1 MSENISKRGGIPV
14 ELPFIEIE
22 NLKIDLNNLSK
33 YKAILFNSPNGVK
46 AFFENIKDMRSLA
59 NIQIGAVGVK
69 TKEALE
75 KNKIV
80 PDFVPEEYLVDRL
93 QHDAGCFKSSQNA
106 IVGAEFQTAS
116 PSETPYLVRQWID
129 NTNYRLNNAKEDTE
143 ILEILADTHIQFERI
158 HPFSDG
164 NGRCGRL
171 VLLYLGIKYLNSPLI
186 ISKENR
192 AEYMEYLAEQ
202 NISGLT
208 TLLSS
213 SLKFEKERIT
223 QFN

>member
-1 MSENISKRGGIPV
+1 MKYTQDYLNDILIRMAYHSSAIEGNTITLPETVSIILENTLPSSRKGIR
-14 ELPFIEIE
+14 EFYEIE
-22 NLKIDLNNLSK
+22 NHKQAFEYLFDNIDNNKDLNIDLLLG
-33 YKAILFNSPNGVK
+33 IH
-46 AFFENIKDMRSLA
+46 R
-59 NIQIGAVGVK
+59 
-69 TKEALE
+69 
-75 KNKIV
+75 
-80 PDFVPEEYLVDRL
+80 YLVDRL

-129 NTNYRLNNAKEDTE
+129 NTNYRLNNAKEDAE

-202 NISGLT
+202 NIAGLT
-208 TLLSS
+208 TLLSN
-213 SLKFEKERIT
+213 SLGFEKQRIT

>member
-1 MSENISKRGGIPV
+1 MKYTQDYLNDILIRMAYHSSAIEGNTITLPEVSNIFLERSLPGSRKGIR
-14 ELPFIEIE
+14 EFYEIE
-22 NLKIDLNNLSK
+22 NHKQAFEYLFDNIDSNKDLNIDL
-33 YKAILFNSPNGVK
+33 IL
-46 AFFENIKDMRSLA
+46 DLHR
-59 NIQIGAVGVK
+59 
-69 TKEALE
+69 
-75 KNKIV
+75 
-80 PDFVPEEYLVDRL
+80 YLVDRL

-116 PSETPYLVRQWID
+116 PSETPYLVRQWIN

-171 VLLYLGIKYLNSPLI
+171 VLLCLGIKYLNSPLI

-202 NISGLT
+202 NIAGLT
-208 TLLSS
+208 TLLSN
-213 SLKFEKERIT
+213 SLEFEKQRVT

>member
-1 MSENISKRGGIPV
+1 MKYTQDYLNDILIRMAYHSSAIEGNTITLPEVSNIFLERSLPGSRKGIR
-14 ELPFIEIE
+14 EFYEIE
-22 NLKIDLNNLSK
+22 NHKQAFEYLFDNIDNNKDLNIDL
-33 YKAILFNSPNGVK
+33 IL
-46 AFFENIKDMRSLA
+46 DLHR
-59 NIQIGAVGVK
+59 
-69 TKEALE
+69 
-75 KNKIV
+75 
-80 PDFVPEEYLVDRL
+80 YLVDRL

-106 IVGAEFQTAS
+106 IVGAEFQTS
-116 PSETPYLVRQWID
+116 SLSETPYLVRQLID

-202 NISGLT
+202 NVAGLT
-208 TLLSS
+208 NLLSN
-213 SLKFEKERIT
+213 SLELEKQRIT

>member
-1 MSENISKRGGIPV
+1 MKYTQDYLNDILIRMAYHSSAIEGNTITLPETVSIILENTLPNSRKGIR
-14 ELPFIEIE
+14 EFYEIE
-22 NLKIDLNNLSK
+22 NHKQAFEYLFDNIDNNKDLNIDLLLD
-33 YKAILFNSPNGVK
+33 IH
-46 AFFENIKDMRSLA
+46 R
-59 NIQIGAVGVK
+59 
-69 TKEALE
+69 
-75 KNKIV
+75 
-80 PDFVPEEYLVDRL
+80 YLVDRL

-202 NISGLT
+202 NIEGLT
-208 TLLSS
+208 SLLSN
-213 SLKFEKERIT
+213 SLEFEKERVS

>member
-1 MSENISKRGGIPV
+1 MKYTQDYLNDILIRMAYHSSAIEGNTITLPETVSIILENT
-14 ELPFIEIE
+14 LPSSRKSIREFYEIE
-22 NLKIDLNNLSK
+22 NHKQAFEYLFDNIDNNKDLNIDLLLG
-33 YKAILFNSPNGVK
+33 IH
-46 AFFENIKDMRSLA
+46 R
-59 NIQIGAVGVK
+59 
-69 TKEALE
+69 
-75 KNKIV
+75 
-80 PDFVPEEYLVDRL
+80 YLVDRL

-171 VLLYLGIKYLNSPLI
+171 VLLYLGIKYLHSPLI

-202 NISGLT
+202 NIEGLT
-208 TLLSS
+208 SLLNN
-213 SLKFEKERIT
+213 SLEFEKQRVT

>member
-1 MSENISKRGGIPV
+1 MKYTQDYLNDILIRMAYHSSAIEGNTIILPEVSNIFLERSLPGSRKGIR
-14 ELPFIEIE
+14 EFYEIE
-22 NLKIDLNNLSK
+22 NHKQAFEYLFDNIDNNKDLNIDL
-33 YKAILFNSPNGVK
+33 IL
-46 AFFENIKDMRSLA
+46 DLHR
-59 NIQIGAVGVK
+59 
-69 TKEALE
+69 
-75 KNKIV
+75 
-80 PDFVPEEYLVDRL
+80 YLVDRL

-106 IVGAEFQTAS
+106 IVGAEFHTS
-116 PSETPYLVRQWID
+116 SLSETPYLVHQWID

-202 NISGLT
+202 NIAGLT
-208 TLLSS
+208 TLLSN
-213 SLKFEKERIT
+213 SLEFERQRVT

>member
-1 MSENISKRGGIPV
+1 MKYTQDYLNDILIRMAYHSSAIEGNTITLPETVSIILENT
-14 ELPFIEIE
+14 LPSSRKSIREFYEIE
-22 NLKIDLNNLSK
+22 NHKQAFEYLFNNIDNNKDLNIDLLLD
-33 YKAILFNSPNGVK
+33 IH
-46 AFFENIKDMRSLA
+46 R
-59 NIQIGAVGVK
+59 
-69 TKEALE
+69 
-75 KNKIV
+75 
-80 PDFVPEEYLVDRL
+80 YLVDRL
-93 QHDAGCFKSSQNA
+93 QHDAGCFK
-106 IVGAEFQTAS
+106 F
-116 PSETPYLVRQWID
+116 SETPYLVRQWID

-171 VLLYLGIKYLNSPLI
+171 VLLYLGIKYLHSPLI

-202 NISGLT
+202 NIEGLT
-208 TLLSS
+208 SLLNN
-213 SLKFEKERIT
+213 SLEFEKQRVT

>member
-1 MSENISKRGGIPV
+1 MKYTQDYLNDILIRMAYHSSAIEGNTITLPETVSIILENTLPSSRKGIR
-14 ELPFIEIE
+14 EFYEIE
-22 NLKIDLNNLSK
+22 NHKQAFEYLFDNIDNNKDLNIDL
-33 YKAILFNSPNGVK
+33 IL
-46 AFFENIKDMRSLA
+46 DLHR
-59 NIQIGAVGVK
+59 
-69 TKEALE
+69 
-75 KNKIV
+75 
-80 PDFVPEEYLVDRL
+80 YLVDRL

-106 IVGAEFQTAS
+106 IVGAEFHTS
-116 PSETPYLVRQWID
+116 SLSETPYLVHQWID
-129 NTNYRLNNAKEDTE
+129 NTNYRLNNDKEDTE

-192 AEYMEYLAEQ
+192 AKYMEYLAKQ
-202 NISGLT
+202 NIAGLT
-208 TLLSS
+208 TLLSN
-213 SLKFEKERIT
+213 SLEFEKQRVT

>member
-1 MSENISKRGGIPV
+1 MKYTQDYLNDILIRMAYHSSAIEGNTITLPEVSNIFLERSLPGSRKGIR
-14 ELPFIEIE
+14 EFYEIE
-22 NLKIDLNNLSK
+22 NHKQAFEYLFDNIDNNKDLNIDLLLD
-33 YKAILFNSPNGVK
+33 IH
-46 AFFENIKDMRSLA
+46 R
-59 NIQIGAVGVK
+59 
-69 TKEALE
+69 
-75 KNKIV
+75 
-80 PDFVPEEYLVDRL
+80 YLVDRL

-143 ILEILADTHIQFERI
+143 ILEILANTHIQFERI

-186 ISKENR
+186 ISKEYR
-192 AEYMEYLAEQ
+192 AEYIEYLAEQ
-202 NISGLT
+202 NIAGLT
-208 TLLSS
+208 TLLSN
-213 SLKFEKERIT
+213 SLEFEKERVS

>member
-1 MSENISKRGGIPV
+1 MKYTQDYLNDILIRMAYHSSAIEGNTITLPETVSIILENTLPSSRKGIR
-14 ELPFIEIE
+14 EFYEIE
-22 NLKIDLNNLSK
+22 NHKQAFEYLFDNIDNNKDLNIDL
-33 YKAILFNSPNGVK
+33 IL
-46 AFFENIKDMRSLA
+46 DLHR
-59 NIQIGAVGVK
+59 
-69 TKEALE
+69 
-75 KNKIV
+75 
-80 PDFVPEEYLVDRL
+80 YLVDRL

-129 NTNYRLNNAKEDTE
+129 NTNYQLNSAKEDSE

-164 NGRCGRL
+164 NGRCGGL
-171 VLLYLGIKYLNSPLI
+171 VLLYLGIKYLHSPLI

-202 NISGLT
+202 NIEGLT
-208 TLLSS
+208 SLLSN
-213 SLKFEKERIT
+213 SLEFEKNE
-223 QFN
+223 

>member
-1 MSENISKRGGIPV
+1 MKYTQDYLNDILIRMAYHSSAIEGNTITFPEVSNIFLERSLPGSRKGIR
-14 ELPFIEIE
+14 EFYEIE
-22 NLKIDLNNLSK
+22 NHKQAFEYLFDNIDNNKDLNIDL
-33 YKAILFNSPNGVK
+33 IL
-46 AFFENIKDMRSLA
+46 DLHR
-59 NIQIGAVGVK
+59 
-69 TKEALE
+69 
-75 KNKIV
+75 
-80 PDFVPEEYLVDRL
+80 YLIDRL

-116 PSETPYLVRQWID
+116 PSETPYLVRQLID
-129 NTNYRLNNAKEDTE
+129 NTNYRLSNAKEDAE
-143 ILEILADTHIQFERI
+143 ILEILADMHIQFERI

-202 NISGLT
+202 NIAGLT
-208 TLLSS
+208 TLLSN
-213 SLKFEKERIT
+213 SLEFEKERVS

>member
-1 MSENISKRGGIPV
+1 M
-14 ELPFIEIE
+14 
-22 NLKIDLNNLSK
+22 
-33 YKAILFNSPNGVK
+33 
-46 AFFENIKDMRSLA
+46 
-59 NIQIGAVGVK
+59 
-69 TKEALE
+69 
-75 KNKIV
+75 
-80 PDFVPEEYLVDRL
+80 VDRL
-93 QHDAGCFKSSQNA
+93 QHDAGNFKSSQNA

-116 PSETPYLVRQWID
+116 PTETPYLIHQWID
-129 NTNYRLNNAKEDTE
+129 NTNYRINNTDKDSE
-143 ILEILADTHIQFERI
+143 ILNILADTHIQFERI

-171 VLLYLGIKYLNSPLI
+171 LLLYLGIKYLDSPLI

>member
-1 MSENISKRGGIPV
+1 M
-14 ELPFIEIE
+14 
-22 NLKIDLNNLSK
+22 
-33 YKAILFNSPNGVK
+33 
-46 AFFENIKDMRSLA
+46 
-59 NIQIGAVGVK
+59 
-69 TKEALE
+69 
-75 KNKIV
+75 
-80 PDFVPEEYLVDRL
+80 VDRL
-93 QHDAGCFKSSQNA
+93 QHNAGCFKSSQNA

-202 NISGLT
+202 NVAGLS
-208 TLLSS
+208 TLLSN
-213 SLKFEKERIT
+213 SLELEKQRLT
-223 QFN
+223 PFN

>member
-1 MSENISKRGGIPV
+1 MAYHSSAIEGNTITLPEVSNIFLERSLPGSRKGIRK
-14 ELPFIEIE
+14 FYEIE
-22 NLKIDLNNLSK
+22 NHKQAFEYLFDNIDNNKDLNIDLLLD
-33 YKAILFNSPNGVK
+33 IH
-46 AFFENIKDMRSLA
+46 R
-59 NIQIGAVGVK
+59 
-69 TKEALE
+69 
-75 KNKIV
+75 
-80 PDFVPEEYLVDRL
+80 YLVDRL

-106 IVGAEFQTAS
+106 IVGAEFQTS
-116 PSETPYLVRQWID
+116 SLSETPYLVRQLID

-192 AEYMEYLAEQ
+192 AKYMEYLAEQ
-202 NISGLT
+202 NIAGLT
-208 TLLSS
+208 TLLSN
-213 SLKFEKERIT
+213 SLEFEKERVS

>member
-1 MSENISKRGGIPV
+1 MAYHSSAIEGNTITLPEVSNIFLERT
-14 ELPFIEIE
+14 LPKGKTINEFYEIE
-22 NLKIDLNNLSK
+22 NHKQAFEYLFDNIDNNKNLSIDL
-33 YKAILFNSPNGVK
+33 IL
-46 AFFENIKDMRSLA
+46 DLHR
-59 NIQIGAVGVK
+59 
-69 TKEALE
+69 
-75 KNKIV
+75 
-80 PDFVPEEYLVDRL
+80 YLVDRL

-116 PSETPYLVRQWID
+116 PSKTPYLARQWID

-171 VLLYLGIKYLNSPLI
+171 ILLYLGIKYLHSPLI

-202 NISGLT
+202 SISGLT
-208 TLLSS
+208 TLLSN

>member
-1 MSENISKRGGIPV
+1 MKYTQDYLNDILIRMAYHSSAIEGNTITLPETVSIILENTLPSSRKGIR
-14 ELPFIEIE
+14 EFYEIE
-22 NLKIDLNNLSK
+22 NHKQAFEYLFDNIDNNKDLNIDLLLG
-33 YKAILFNSPNGVK
+33 IH
-46 AFFENIKDMRSLA
+46 R
-59 NIQIGAVGVK
+59 
-69 TKEALE
+69 
-75 KNKIV
+75 
-80 PDFVPEEYLVDRL
+80 YLVDRL

-129 NTNYRLNNAKEDTE
+129 NTNYRLNNAKEDAE

-158 HPFSDG
+158 HPFSNG

-202 NISGLT
+202 NIAGLT
-208 TLLSS
+208 TLLSN
-213 SLKFEKERIT
+213 SLGFEKQRIT

>member
-1 MSENISKRGGIPV
+1 MKYTQDYLNDILIRMAYHSSAIEGNTITLAEVANIFLERS
-14 ELPFIEIE
+14 LPQRKTVREFYEIE
-22 NLKIDLNNLSK
+22 NHKQAFEYLFDNISNNKELNIDL
-33 YKAILFNSPNGVK
+33 ILDIHK
-46 AFFENIKDMRSLA
+46 
-59 NIQIGAVGVK
+59 
-69 TKEALE
+69 
-75 KNKIV
+75 
-80 PDFVPEEYLVDRL
+80 YLVDRL
-93 QHDAGCFKSSQNA
+93 QHDAGSFKSNQNA

-129 NTNYRLNNAKEDTE
+129 NTNYRLNNAKSEKE

-171 VLLYLGIKYLNSPLI
+171 ILLYLGIKFLNSPLI

-202 NISGLT
+202 NIEGLAK
-208 TLLSS
+208 LLEN
-213 SLKFEKERIT
+213 SLEFERKRCVAL
-223 QFN
+223 

>member
-1 MSENISKRGGIPV
+1 MKYTQDYLNDILIRMAYHSSAIEGNTITLPETVSIILENTLPNSRKGIR
-14 ELPFIEIE
+14 EFYEIE
-22 NLKIDLNNLSK
+22 NHKQAFEYLFDNIDNNKDLNIDL
-33 YKAILFNSPNGVK
+33 ILD
-46 AFFENIKDMRSLA
+46 IHR
-59 NIQIGAVGVK
+59 
-69 TKEALE
+69 
-75 KNKIV
+75 
-80 PDFVPEEYLVDRL
+80 YLVDRL

-202 NISGLT
+202 NIEGLT
-208 TLLSS
+208 SLLSN
-213 SLKFEKERIT
+213 SLEFEKERIT